1 MPLVIVLHFVSRGQM
16 KFETGKEVLMGLL
29 PFYHIYGMMV
39 LQFGTLAQGAKL
51 IIHRKFEPATFLQSV
66 QDHEVREDSII
77 HGHFNY
83 SMLAS

>member
-1 MPLVIVLHFVSRGQM
+1 M

-51 IIHRKFEPATFLQSV
+51 IIHPKFEPAAFLQSV
-66 QDHEVREDSII
+66 QDHEVRRSEIYIFITHQWHTYDSLKTVLYGCAYI
-77 HGHFNY
+77 FT
-83 SMLAS
+83 